1 MKIEDYD
8 TFKEKLKKVVRS
20 VFTDTAELYSRENLM
35 GFALVADR
43 DGRMLSV
50 TVNTWNHL
58 RESSKR
64 SAGNELY
71 YKFTPGELAEE
82 FYLLSQM
89 DDLNNFL
96 DRRSSPLYGDKI
108 FAVIVDTLEELRS
121 EGLFEGMD
129 NNFVLEFTINDFFD
143 RDVLLGWFE
152 RLNGA
157 GLVQEYR
164 AFLVRSS

>member
-20 VFTDTAELYSRENLM
+20 VFTDATELYGRENLM

-43 DGRMLSV
+43 DERMLSV
-50 TVNTWNHL
+50 TVNTWRHL
-58 RESSKR
+58 RESAERK
-64 SAGNELY
+64 AGNELY
-71 YKFTPGELAEE
+71 YKFTPGEWAEE

-96 DRRSSPLYGDKI
+96 DKGSSALYGDKI
-108 FAVIVDTLEELRS
+108 FAVSVDTLDELKN

-129 NNFVLEFTINDFFD
+129 DNFVLEFTINDFF
-143 RDVLLGWFE
+143 
-152 RLNGA
+152 
-157 GLVQEYR
+157 
-164 AFLVRSS
+164 